1 MDAVVTISAI
11 VGNQQDATHETTS
24 IHSGNTVTI
33 PDQMYQKA
41 TRAVLWKLDKRLIP
55 LLTFLE
61 LLSFLNRINIG
72 KSITYVN
79 HYSHRKIEITEFSIC
94 IIGHA
99 KIAGIEKAI
108 GLTEMKYGWA
118 VSAYF
123 IGFVSRDYL
132 ISPVTSSGPC

>member
-1 MDAVVTISAI
+1 MDTVATISAT
-11 VGNQQDATHETTS
+11 VGNQQGATHEATP

-33 PDQMYQKA
+33 PDRIYQKA

-72 KSITYVN
+72 KYTTYVS
-79 HYSHRKIEITEFSIC
+79 HYSHRKIRRTEFPIC

-108 GLTEMKYGWA
+108 GLTEIKYGWA
-118 VSAYF
+118 VSIYF
-123 IGFVSRDYL
+123 IGFVSRE
-132 ISPVTSSGPC
+132 